1 MHHEDRAFLG
11 IIGGSGLYKIF
22 DDVEEIEIDTPFGK
36 PSSKIFIKDG
46 VAFLSRHGVDHSI
59 PPHLVNYRAN
69 IYALYKIGVRKL
81 ISIGAT
87 GGINT
92 LFKGG
97 DIVITSDILDFTKS
111 RVSTFFEGVFS
122 KDIEEADDGYF
133 YKLLK
138 AKKVVHTD
146 MSNIFCE
153 EMIALASDVL
163 RELKINFYLKGV
175 YACTEGPRFETKK
188 EIEFLRDIGADMVGM
203 TACPEVFLARETGMH
218 ILHMSVITNPAAGI
232 EGHKLTS
239 KEVIE
244 MMKQKDEQLKQF
256 LTLFIPRARKEFV
269 CGCENVLEGAD
280 V

>member
-1 MHHEDRAFLG
+1 MHHEDKAFLG

-22 DDVEEIEIDTPFGK
+22 EDVEELDIDTPFGK
-36 PSSKIFIKDG
+36 PSSKIFLKSG
-46 VAFLSRHGVDHSI
+46 VAFLSRHGIDHST

-69 IYALYKIGVRKL
+69 VYALYKIGVRKL

-92 LFKGG
+92 LFKSG
-97 DIVITSDILDFTKS
+97 DIVITSDVLDFTKS
-111 RVSTFFEGVFS
+111 RISTFFEGAFS
-122 KDIEEADDGYF
+122 KDVEEEDTPF
-133 YKLLK
+133 YRLLR

-153 EMIALASDVL
+153 EMIAIASDIL
-163 RELKINFYLKGV
+163 KELNVNFYLKGV

-188 EIEFLRDIGADMVGM
+188 EIEFLRHIGADMVGM
-203 TACPEVFLARETGMH
+203 TACPELFLARETGMH
-218 ILHMSVITNPAAGI
+218 ILHISVITNPAAGI

-244 MMKQKDEQLKQF
+244 MMKQKDEEIKKF
-256 LTLFIPRARKEFV
+256 LTLFIPKAQKQFV
-269 CGCENVLEGAD
+269 CSCESVLEGAD